1 MSAAWEDSSVGYNSQ
16 NHLRVPW
23 WMNRVKSY
31 GVYICIHIYTVEGF
45 PGSSAGKESACN
57 AGDPRSIP
65 GLGRSPGEGIGC
77 PLQDSWASLA
87 AQRIIHLQCG
97 RPGFDPWVGKIP
109 FLPGGG
115 HGNPLYIPAWRIPM
129 DRAAWWAT
137 VHGVTK
143 GWTQLSN

>member
-1 MSAAWEDSSVGYNSQ
+1 MYT
-16 NHLRVPW
+16 H
-23 WMNRVKSY
+23 
-31 GVYICIHIYTVEGF
+31 TVEGF

-77 PLQDSWASLA
+77 PLQDSWASLV

-109 FLPGGG
+109 WRRSWQPSLYSCLENPYGQSCLVGYHPWG
-115 HGNPLYIPAWRIPM
+115 H
-129 DRAAWWAT
+129 
-137 VHGVTK
+137 K
-143 GWTQLSN
+143 GLDTTEQLSACTGTHTHTHTHTHSNTI